1 MRLFTTIGAVAA
13 AGSIAAW
20 ATAIPAVAPE
30 RIGTESPR
38 GAAAPAATDSVAL
51 ATFMT
56 RLRLRDPFRIDR
68 KPAGV
73 PYNPWEPVA
82 VTPPVAKPPKPA
94 LALAGLLGGPP
105 WNALIEGVPG
115 RESGLLIQLGDSANG
130 VRFVALRGDTVLL
143 AGFDTTWSLTA
154 RRPWR

>member
-20 ATAIPAVAPE
+20 ATAIPAVTPE
-30 RIGTESPR
+30 PGGTEPPR
-38 GAAAPAATDSVAL
+38 GAVAPAATDTVAL
-51 ATFMT
+51 TTLAA
-56 RLRLRDPFRIDR
+56 RLRLRDPFRLDR
-68 KPAGV
+68 KPADV
-73 PYNPWEPVA
+73 RYNPWEPVA
-82 VTPPVAKPPKPA
+82 VVPPVAKPPKPP

-115 RESGLLIQLGDSANG
+115 RETGLLIQLGDSANG
-130 VRFVALRGDTVLL
+130 VRFVALRGDTVVL